1 MLNSST
7 SEVLLEPGCRDL
19 YSAISIFV
27 PDILHEAVL
36 RYLNKERL

>member
-7 SEVLLEPGCRDL
+7 SGFLLEPGCRDL

-27 PDILHEAVL
+27 PAILDEAVL